1 MNRLKLVALMVLL
14 WGAVATTSPAQETGT
29 SGTLLPAPH
38 PGEVRPTV
46 QALRADLYE
55 ILSPSGT
62 STSQWGVLVVS
73 LVNGDTLF
81 AHAPDHPLV
90 PASNV
95 KVFTT
100 AAALYYL
107 GPDYRYKTFLLAD
120 GDIRHGVL
128 EGDLIVYGTG
138 DPTLRGAENR
148 IWQTF
153 ADSLA
158 ARGVREVR
166 GALIGD
172 GSYFVGPG
180 TGIGWRETY
189 MSAAFAAPASA
200 LSFNENIARLNVLPG
215 DGVGRPVQARLVPS
229 FAGIGI
235 VNHGTTARGNAARVS
250 VERETYDGP
259 LLLRGEMGI
268 NNPGV
273 WRLVPIVDGPLYAVS
288 SFREL
293 LEDKGIRISGET
305 RSVIRPE
312 DSPLSTQSVFTPIPD
327 SFGELDLV
335 AFHRSVPLLEILEEL
350 NRRSHNMYS
359 EMVFRSIGRVA
370 YGRGTVEAAEQA
382 VYAMLER
389 EAGLTHA
396 DLQIMDGSGL
406 SPLNRTSPGTLL
418 KVLDFMAHSRHWAAF
433 RSTLPEAGAEPSF
446 RRMRNT
452 AAAGNLRAK
461 TGTIDGV
468 SALSGYVHTADGE
481 LLGFSIISNGLA
493 SDWRAKRL
501 EDAIGARLAGFSR
514 REGGPAVSASERMRA
529 LPAWATNEAKALRQH
544 TIRPGDTLESIAN
557 RYGIT
562 VRDLESVNPGIQPRR
577 LIPGNR
583 LRLP

>member
-38 PGEVRPTV
+38 PGEVQPTV

-95 KVFTT
+95 KLFTT

-172 GSYFVGPG
+172 GAYFVGPG

-293 LEDKGIRISGET
+293 LED
-305 RSVIRPE
+305 
-312 DSPLSTQSVFTPIPD
+312 
-327 SFGELDLV
+327 
-335 AFHRSVPLLEILEEL
+335 
-350 NRRSHNMYS
+350 
-359 EMVFRSIGRVA
+359 
-370 YGRGTVEAAEQA
+370 
-382 VYAMLER
+382 
-389 EAGLTHA
+389 
-396 DLQIMDGSGL
+396 
-406 SPLNRTSPGTLL
+406 
-418 KVLDFMAHSRHWAAF
+418 
-433 RSTLPEAGAEPSF
+433 
-446 RRMRNT
+446 
-452 AAAGNLRAK
+452 
-461 TGTIDGV
+461 
-468 SALSGYVHTADGE
+468 
-481 LLGFSIISNGLA
+481 
-493 SDWRAKRL
+493 
-501 EDAIGARLAGFSR
+501 
-514 REGGPAVSASERMRA
+514 
-529 LPAWATNEAKALRQH
+529 
-544 TIRPGDTLESIAN
+544 
-557 RYGIT
+557 
-562 VRDLESVNPGIQPRR
+562 
-577 LIPGNR
+577 
-583 LRLP
+583 